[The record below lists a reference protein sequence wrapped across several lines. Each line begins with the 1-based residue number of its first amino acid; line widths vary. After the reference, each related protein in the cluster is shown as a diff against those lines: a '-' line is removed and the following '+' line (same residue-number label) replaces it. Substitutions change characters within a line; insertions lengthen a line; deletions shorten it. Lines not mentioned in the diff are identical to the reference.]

1 MSKGKVYL
9 TGAGPGDEKLLTLKA
24 VEALSSCDVV
34 VYDYLAS
41 LIDIEK
47 YAAAAEKIFV
57 GKKGGNHTSEQQQI
71 NDLLIKLAS
80 EGKNVVR
87 LKGGDPFMFGRGGE
101 EALALVE
108 AGVEFEV
115 IPGVTSAYAVPAY
128 AGIPITQRG
137 YTSSV
142 TFITGHEDPAKTQ
155 SAIQWEA
162 LAEGDST
169 LVFLMGI
176 KNLPS
181 ISQNLLKHGKDAET
195 PVAIIRWGTT
205 SRQQVLEGTLEDI
218 TEKARTA
225 EFKAPAIIVI
235 GSVVELRKKL
245 KWFEKKPLFGKRVV
259 VTRSPNQA
267 NKLSE
272 ALYLLGATPIE
283 IPVIKVEPPDSYEAL
298 DKAIKRQ
305 SSSAYYDWLIFTSAN
320 GVFKFAER
328 LKEKQLDFRIFK
340 GAKIAAI
347 GPATKRCLKSFALHV
362 DLIPDEYIAEGVLS
376 ALGDVKGKK
385 ILIPRAQVAREILPQ
400 ELKKAGASV
409 DVAPAYKTVADTT
422 SGRKKIQALKGR
434 VDIITFTS
442 SSTVTNFLAMIGDD
456 RTVLD
461 GVRIAV
467 IGPVSAK
474 TAKENGLN
482 VDIEAEDY
490 TIEGLV
496 KAIIKYA
503 RDFPQAN

>member
-24 VEALSSCDVV
+24 VEALGSCDVV

-41 LIDIEK
+41 VIDIDK
-47 YAAAAEKIFV
+47 YAPQAEKIFV
-57 GKKGGNHTSEQQQI
+57 GKKGGEHTSEQQQI
-71 NDLLIKLAS
+71 NDLLIKLAA
-80 EGKNVVR
+80 EGKKVVR
-87 LKGGDPFMFGRGGE
+87 LKGGDPFIFGRGGE
-101 EALALVE
+101 EALALAE

-115 IPGVTSAYAVPAY
+115 VCGVTSAYAVAAY

-155 SAIQWEA
+155 SDIQWQA
-162 LAEGDST
+162 LAEGNST

-181 ISQNLLKHGKDAET
+181 ITQNLLKNKKNPKT

-218 TEKARTA
+218 TEKASQA

-235 GSVVELRKKL
+235 GSVVELRRQL
-245 KWFEKKPLFGKRVV
+245 KWFESKPLFGKRVV
-259 VTRSPNQA
+259 VTRSHGQA
-267 NKLSE
+267 SKLSE
-272 ALYLLGATPIE
+272 ALYSLGATPIE

-298 DKAIKRQ
+298 DKAIELQ
-305 SSSAYYDWLIFTSAN
+305 SEGAYYDWLIFTSAN
-320 GVFKFAER
+320 GVLKLAER
-328 LKEKQLDFRIFK
+328 LKEKKLDFRIFK
-340 GAKIAAI
+340 GAQVAAI
-347 GPATKRCLKSFALHV
+347 GPATQRCLQSFALHV
-362 DLIPDEYIAEGVLS
+362 DLAPEEYVAEGVIR
-376 ALGDVKGKK
+376 ALGDVGGNK
-385 ILIPRAQVAREILPQ
+385 ILLPRAQVAREILPQ

-409 DVAPAYKTVADTT
+409 DVAPTYKTVADTGI
-422 SGRKKIQALKGR
+422 GREKISALKGQM
-434 VDIITFTS
+434 DIITFTS
-442 SSTVTNFLAMIGDD
+442 SSTISNFLAMIGKDKS
-456 RTVLD
+456 VLE
-461 GVRIAV
+461 GVKIAV
-467 IGPVSAK
+467 IGPVTAK

-482 VDIEAEDY
+482 VDIMAEDY

-496 KAIIKYA
+496 EALIKEV
-503 RDFPQAN
+503 